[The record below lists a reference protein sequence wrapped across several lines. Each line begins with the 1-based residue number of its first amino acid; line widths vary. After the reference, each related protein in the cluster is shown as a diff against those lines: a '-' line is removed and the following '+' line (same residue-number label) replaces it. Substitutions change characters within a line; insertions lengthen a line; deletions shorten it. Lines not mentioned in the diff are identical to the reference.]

1 MPGWFDKRVEEDM
14 LKLSLVALLA
24 SVSAAPAAGIE
35 GRASVIDGDTIE
47 IHGERIR
54 LEGID
59 APESNQPCTHKRT
72 GQTWRCGQQASI
84 WLSDLIGARTV
95 SCVEAGRDRWKR
107 MLAHCTVG
115 GQDIGAEMVRN
126 GWAMAFI
133 RYSKEYVPEETEAR
147 SAGAGIWASEFDP
160 PWDWRR
166 AKRPPQ

>member
-1 MPGWFDKRVEEDM
+1 MRAVIIAGF
-14 LKLSLVALLA
+14 LIL
-24 SVSAAPAAGIE
+24 AAPAQAAGIE

-59 APESNQPCTHKRT
+59 APESNQPCTHKDT
-72 GQTWRCGQQASI
+72 GQTWRCGQRAAI
-84 WLSDLIGARTV
+84 WLSDTIGAETV
-95 SCVEAGRDRWKR
+95 ICVEAGRDRWQR

-115 GQDIGAEMVRN
+115 GNDIGAELVRN
-126 GWAMAFI
+126 GWAMAFV
-133 RYSKEYVPEETEAR
+133 RYSKEYVQQEAEAR
-147 SAGAGIWASEFDP
+147 TARAGIWASEFDP